1 VTTALS
7 NFDIVSDAELA
18 RAAATGDRGAFAMIY
33 DRYADRLHDFCV
45 GMLRDRD
52 AAADCVQDVFCTAA
66 TQLPKLREPDR
77 LRPWLYAIARNEAL
91 RCIRDRRREHAS
103 DELPDEA
110 SHDAGPDTL
119 AARNELANLIA
130 EAAGGL
136 VDRDRTVLELAY
148 RHGLDGPELA
158 NALEVSP
165 GTANKM
171 VSRLR
176 NTIESSLGALL
187 VARRAQQSADK
198 CAELG
203 AILAD
208 WDGRFSVLMRK
219 RISRHIESCSTC
231 DEERRRLVNPVA
243 LLGAAPVFIPA
254 PAWLRDHTLGQIQL
268 TSADFDLDASDS
280 ADDHGQS
287 GDTDHSDGGRDD
299 AGHLDGV
306 QPGRGR
312 RVIPW
317 VGLFAAAFFLSLGL
331 MYTFLYHDKT
341 AVTPM
346 ELRGTVPS
354 PVKQGPP
361 PTANLIPATAPANP
375 VPPSPPVNSP
385 APVQLPTAPP
395 PVAPPPPPIA
405 PPPIVPPVAPP
416 PPPIVP
422 PPPVVLPPPVIVPP
436 PPIVLPPP
444 VRVTPPVYPPPSPP
458 VYPPP
463 SPPVYPPPPPVKP
476 TPPSSGPIVPPHRGP
491 ILTPPAGPTYQPPPP
506 AQPPPPPPPPPP
518 AKPPPPPP
526 SKGPVIN

>member
-1 VTTALS
+1 MTTALS

-18 RAAATGDRGAFAMIY
+18 RAAAAGDRRAFATIY

-91 RCIRDRRREHAS
+91 RCIRDRRREQVS
-103 DELPDEA
+103 DELPEEA

-119 AARNELANLIA
+119 AARNELADLIA

-187 VARRAQQSADK
+187 VARRAQHTADK

-231 DEERRRLVNPVA
+231 EEERRRLVNPVA

-268 TSADFDLDASDS
+268 TSADSNLDTSGSEDS
-280 ADDHGQS
+280 HGQS
-287 GDTDHSDGGRDD
+287 SDTDHPPTLASSSTAAGPGD
-299 AGHLDGV
+299 AGHLDGA
-306 QPGRGR
+306 QPRPGR

-317 VGLFAAAFFLSLGL
+317 VALFAAAFFLSMGL
-331 MYTFLYHDKT
+331 MYTLLYHHQT
-341 AVTPM
+341 AITPT
-346 ELRGTVPS
+346 ELRRTVPA
-354 PVKQGPP
+354 PLKQGPP
-361 PTANLIPATAPANP
+361 PFANLIPAPPPANP
-375 VPPSPPVNSP
+375 VVPAPPVNSP
-385 APVQLPTAPP
+385 APLQPPAAPAPVAPPVAPPPFVPP
-395 PVAPPPPPIA
+395 PVAPPPP
-405 PPPIVPPVAPP
+405 VL
-416 PPPIVP
+416 P
-422 PPPVVLPPPVIVPP
+422 PPPVVLPPPIVVVPP
-436 PPIVLPPP
+436 PI
-444 VRVTPPVYPPPSPP
+444 RVTPPVFPTPPWVHPTPPSAPPTSPPRRGPVPPPSGPTHQ
-458 VYPPP
+458 
-463 SPPVYPPPPPVKP
+463 PPPPV
-476 TPPSSGPIVPPHRGP
+476 
-491 ILTPPAGPTYQPPPP
+491 QPPPP
-506 AQPPPPPPPPPP
+506 AHPSPPPPPPPPPP
-518 AKPPPPPP
+518 KPP
-526 SKGPVIN
+526 VIQ

>member
-1 VTTALS
+1 MTTALS

-18 RAAATGDRGAFAMIY
+18 RAAATGDRGAFATIY

-52 AAADCVQDVFCTAA
+52 AAADCVQDVFCAAA
-66 TQLPKLREPDR
+66 TQLPKLRDPER

-91 RCIRDRRREHAS
+91 RCIRDRRREQVS
-103 DELPDEA
+103 DEIPEAA

-119 AARNELANLIA
+119 AARNELADLIA

-187 VARRAQQSADK
+187 VARRAQQTADE

-231 DEERRRLVNPVA
+231 DEQRRRLVNPVA

-268 TSADFDLDASDS
+268 TSADGVLDTSDS
-280 ADDHGQS
+280 ADGNGQS
-287 GDTDHSDGGRDD
+287 DSDYPPNTASSSADGGPDD

-306 QPGRGR
+306 QPRPGR

-317 VGLFAAAFFLSLGL
+317 VALFAAAIFLALGL
-331 MYTFLYHDKT
+331 MYTFLYHQKT
-341 AVTPM
+341 AVTPA
-346 ELRGTVPS
+346 ELTGTVPA
-354 PVKQGPP
+354 PLKQGPLP
-361 PTANLIPATAPANP
+361 AANLIPPPPPANP
-375 VPPSPPVNSP
+375 VPSAPPINSP
-385 APVQLPTAPP
+385 APVQLPTAPAPVAPAQPPVAPPPIVSP
-395 PVAPPPPPIA
+395 PVAPPPPPLL
-405 PPPIVPPVAPP
+405 
-416 PPPIVP
+416 P
-422 PPPVVLPPPVIVPP
+422 PPPVVLP

-444 VRVTPPVYPPPSPP
+444 VRVTPPVYPP
-458 VYPPP
+458 
-463 SPPVYPPPPPVKP
+463 SPPVYPPPPSVKP
-476 TPPSSGPIVPPHRGP
+476 TPPSAGPSVPPHRGP
-491 ILTPPAGPTYQPPPP
+491 VPSAPAGPTHQPPPP
-506 AQPPPPPPPPPP
+506 AQPPPPPPP
-518 AKPPPPPP
+518 KPPPPPP
-526 SKGPVIN
+526 SKGPVIY